1 MRGAPMRS
9 AAIAYS
15 QPAGEGSLA
24 NENVQP
30 ALRPQPVVRS
40 KVVPTC
46 VMQMDCACSLTRR
59 AARSVTQLY
68 DLVLTPA
75 KMKATQFVLL
85 RAISDAGQIAQWQLG
100 RDLSIAVETLTRR
113 LATMKRAGWVELRS
127 SSDRRER
134 LYCITETGQAQLEKA
149 LPYFV
154 RAQRRLQDQLGT
166 EGWKQM
172 QQCLDRLAH
181 AAERSISARS
191 KNW

>member
-1 MRGAPMRS
+1 MRTAAS
-9 AAIAYS
+9 ACNH
-15 QPAGEGSLA
+15 PADEGSALSGDI
-24 NENVQP
+24 QP
-30 ALRPQPVVRS
+30 ALPRP
-40 KVVPTC
+40 KVVPIC
-46 VMQMDCACSLTRR
+46 AMQVDCACSLTRR

-85 RAISDAGQIAQWQLG
+85 RAISEAGQIAQWQLG

-113 LATMKRAGWVELRS
+113 LATMRRAGWVELRS

-134 LYCITETGQAQLEKA
+134 MYIITDAGQVQLEKA
-149 LPYFV
+149 FPYFV

-181 AAERSISARS
+181 AAERSISART
-191 KNW
+191 KNVAPQL

>member
-1 MRGAPMRS
+1 MRAAAS
-9 AAIAYS
+9 ARNDA
-15 QPAGEGSLA
+15 AGEG
-24 NENVQP
+24 NVAGNLQYTR
-30 ALRPQPVVRS
+30 ARS
-40 KVVPTC
+40 KVVPISI
-46 VMQMDCACSLTRR
+46 MQMDCACSLTRR

-68 DLVLTPA
+68 DLVMTPV

-85 RAISDAGQIAQWQLG
+85 RAIAEAGQIAQWQLG

-113 LATMKRAGWVELRS
+113 LATMRRAGWVELCS

-134 LYCITETGQAQLEKA
+134 LYSITDTGRVQLEKG

-154 RAQRRLQDQLGT
+154 RAQRRLQDQLGAD
-166 EGWKQM
+166 GWRQM

-191 KNW
+191 KNVAPQL